1 MKTYVSE
8 KQISMVGQVWEI
20 RRYLELAQQKRSED
34 TSLLTYLA
42 EQTDYAHTAASTF
55 GSSKGFSSESPAS
68 NPMQPPQPSLFLQ
81 NM

>member
-20 RRYLELAQQKRSED
+20 RRYLQLAQRKRSED

-42 EQTDYAHTAASTF
+42 EQTDYTHTNSV
-55 GSSKGFSSESPAS
+55 SPS
-68 NPMQPPQPSLFLQ
+68 NSPMQPPQPSLFLQ

>member
-20 RRYLELAQQKRSED
+20 RRYLQLAQRKRSED

-42 EQTDYAHTAASTF
+42 EQTDYTHTNSV
-55 GSSKGFSSESPAS
+55 SPANS
-68 NPMQPPQPSLFLQ
+68 PMQPPQPSLFLQ